1 VISLRGVQYLVLVA
15 LWLASLAL
23 PRRPTQAEPA
33 IPRGVA
39 PLGPVF
45 ALSALLAAAAAVQLH
60 VIALAAQQQI
70 PLPAWRAAL
79 PLVPI
84 DDSAPLFGHTAA
96 WIGESSAALA
106 LLQSTLLAA
115 LYAIARGRAFSRA
128 GWLCIAVAG
137 ALMASAALLC
147 SGLTSSDV
155 YLYAGHGRLGL
166 GAYAPPAVRF
176 PGEFGAINDLR
187 GVPIYPSL
195 YGPLWLAVASGV
207 SFALHSLTAQL
218 FAFRLLGLALLG
230 ACLFFLRR
238 MQLSPALLALFAL
251 NPTFYGQFVADAHN
265 DVLPLALTLAA
276 LWLAAQRPWLGLLLV
291 VAAGATKLPFAIAG
305 LVAFR
310 TVASRRRRIAL
321 AATSVLGALAAT
333 FVASGGMY
341 FSTSARMSARI
352 TRDAFVV
359 VTHDLAI
366 ALGLA
371 AALLALVAGRY
382 LAGASWSFVSL
393 STTLFPWYV
402 AWSVP
407 YALAEETW
415 LPVFLCA
422 LPVATFLL
430 TSVYALTPLTLVLY
444 LLALAAPLVLVLRA
458 RRSATPWP

>member
-1 VISLRGVQYLVLVA
+1 VISLRGVQYLVLIA

-23 PRRPTQAEPA
+23 PRGTAQAGPA
-33 IPRGVA
+33 SARGIL
-39 PLGPVF
+39 PLWPLVS
-45 ALSALLAAAAAVQLH
+45 LVALLAAAVALQFH
-60 VIALAAQQQI
+60 IIALAAQQQV
-70 PLPAWRAAL
+70 PLSAWRGGL

-106 LLQSTLLAA
+106 LLQGALLAT
-115 LYAIARGRAFSRA
+115 LYALARGRTFSRA
-128 GWLCIAVAG
+128 GWLCIAAG
-137 ALMASAALLC
+137 AGVMSAAALLG

-155 YLYAGHGRLGL
+155 YLYAGHGRLGF

-195 YGPLWLAVASGV
+195 YGPLWLAVASG
-207 SFALHSLTAQL
+207 LTSAVHGLAAQL
-218 FAFRLLGLALLG
+218 FAFRLLGLALLA
-230 ACLFFLRR
+230 ACLIFLRQ
-238 MQLSPALLALFAL
+238 MQQPPAILALFAL
-251 NPTFYGQFVADAHN
+251 NPAFYGQFVADAHN

-276 LWLAAQRPWLGLLLV
+276 LWLAARRPWLGLLLV

-305 LVAFR
+305 LVVFR
-310 TVASRRRRIAL
+310 SIASLKRRVAL
-321 AATSVLGALAAT
+321 AAIGVLGAFAAT
-333 FVASGGMY
+333 FVASGGLY

-352 TRDAFVV
+352 TREAFIL

-366 ALGLA
+366 ALALA
-371 AALLALVAGRY
+371 ATLLALVSGRY

-415 LPVFLCA
+415 LPVFFCT

-430 TSVYALTPLTLVLY
+430 SSVYALTPLTLFIY
-444 LLALAAPLVLVLRA
+444 LVALGAPLILVLRA